1 MKMTELDLMMDI
13 LHDCSVKYSGPVWGY
28 ELVDPCGN
36 VVPRHEYGDML
47 YVEYEARYDEE
58 PSDACIEVGCVYLE
72 ALVFSLGRIVSLEQT
87 FEDGRVLRIHSNG
100 KDMPDLEV
108 IKAP

>member
-1 MKMTELDLMMDI
+1 MTEELSLMMDF
-13 LHDCSVKYSGPVWGY
+13 LHDCSVKYGGPVWGY
-28 ELVDPCGN
+28 EFVDPCGN
-36 VVPRHEYGDML
+36 VVPTQHYGDLL
-47 YVEYEARYDEE
+47 YAAYETLYDEE